1 MIYIGFEIWG
11 QHLAKG
17 LDRDLA
23 CMGVSWGGSDSGFSS
38 ARLSGRQWET
48 NFHEKV
54 ARKGSNG
61 RILRS
66 SGQKGVGVQ
75 KPMTTNVNFKDKC
88 PVIEQFQIPGTKS
101 RYLTVRWAKEVAGF
115 EVSLVSEDDGG
126 EGIVPQFV
134 ANHKGKWF
142 GCSSILLAF

>member
-1 MIYIGFEIWG
+1 ME
-11 QHLAKG
+11 
-17 LDRDLA
+17 
-23 CMGVSWGGSDSGFSS
+23 VSWGGSDSGFSS

-54 ARKGSNG
+54 ARKG

-75 KPMTTNVNFKDKC
+75 EPMTTKVNFKDKS
-88 PVIEQFQIPGTKS
+88 PVIEQFHIPGTKS

-134 ANHKGKWF
+134 ANHEGRRF
-142 GCSSILLAF
+142 GCSWILLAF